1 MHWDCAQSKD
11 RYKAPQMLA
20 IDNITVRIAGR
31 EILKG
36 ATANLPAGRRIGLVG
51 RNGAGKST
59 LFNVIL
65 GRLHQDD
72 GDISWPSAWRV
83 GAVAQEA
90 PGTDTSLLDTVLEA
104 DPERLALLAEAEHES
119 DGHRLGDIYHRLE
132 AIDAYTAP
140 ARAAEIL
147 AGLGFSAE
155 DQLRPCREFS
165 GGWRMRVA
173 LAAILFS
180 APDLLLLDEPTNYL
194 DLEGVLWLENFI
206 QKYRGTIL
214 IVSHDRDLLN
224 TACEFILHLER
235 GKLKLY
241 TGGYDTFMETRA
253 AGRAQDMAFA
263 KKQEAARAHMQKFVD
278 RFKASAAKAAQ
289 AQSRMKMLAKMAQV
303 EVPPDEHV
311 APIRIPKA
319 TAASPPLVTMDRAS
333 VGYEPGKPILT
344 GLSFRFDPED
354 RVALLGKN
362 GNGKSTMAKLLA
374 GKLQAMG
381 GDFTPARK
389 LVVGYFAQHQAEE
402 LDTTITP
409 IQTLQ
414 HLRPKLTLEQV
425 RTQLGGFGF
434 AQDKQQ
440 TQVGKLSGGE
450 RARLMLALATLD
462 KPNLLILDEPTNHL
476 DIDARNELLTA
487 LNDFD
492 GAVILVSHDRRLIEA
507 TADRL
512 LLVADGHVTPFDGD
526 LDDYRK
532 FLLSGDNAPTQRDLA
547 RRAPEPK
554 AKKEEARRSNAE
566 KRHNLKPLKDKVNA
580 AEHQIAALNTEIA
593 KLDKSLAD
601 PLLFTRDPAKAA
613 SVSKKRADAARKLA
627 VAEKSWLAASEAYE
641 NANS

>member
-1 MHWDCAQSKD
+1 
-11 RYKAPQMLA
+11 MLA

-31 EILKG
+31 EILSG

-59 LFNVIL
+59 LFKVIL
-65 GRLHQDD
+65 GQLHQDD
-72 GDISWPSAWRV
+72 GEISWPSSWRV

-90 PGTDTSLLDTVLEA
+90 PGSEASLLDTVLEA
-104 DPERLALLAEAEHES
+104 DPERLALLAEAEHET

-132 AIDAYTAP
+132 AIGAYTAP

-147 AGLGFSAE
+147 AGLGFSAQE
-155 DQLRPCREFS
+155 QLRACREFS

-241 TGGYDTFMETRA
+241 TGGYDTFVATRA
-253 AGRAQDMAFA
+253 AARAQDMAFA

-278 RFKASAAKAAQ
+278 RFKASAAKARQ
-289 AQSRMKMLAKMAQV
+289 AQSRVKMLAKMAIA
-303 EVPPDEHV
+303 EVPSDEHV
-311 APIRIPKA
+311 APIRIPQA
-319 TAASPPLVTMDRAS
+319 TAASPPLITMDRVQ
-333 VGYEPGKPILT
+333 VGYQPGQPVLSN
-344 GLSFRFDPED
+344 LSFRFDPED

-374 GKLQAMG
+374 GKLAPMS

-414 HLRPKLTLEQV
+414 HLRPKLTQEQV

-512 LLVADGHVTPFDGD
+512 LLVSDGKVVSFEGD

-532 FLLSGDNAPTQRDLA
+532 LLLSGDNAPM
-547 RRAPEPK
+547 RREPEPK
-554 AKKEEARRSNAE
+554 ANKEVVRRGNAE
-566 KRHNLKPLKDKVNA
+566 RRHNLKPLKDKVEA
-580 AEHQIAALNTEIA
+580 AESQIAALNAEIA
-593 KLDKSLAD
+593 KLDKALSD
-601 PLLFTRDPAKAA
+601 PLLFTKDPAKGSA
-613 SVSKKRADAARKLA
+613 VSKKRAEATRKLA
-627 VAEKSWLAASEAYE
+627 AAEKAWLTASEAYD
-641 NANS
+641 NANA

>member
-1 MHWDCAQSKD
+1 
-11 RYKAPQMLA
+11 MLA

-31 EILKG
+31 AILSG

-72 GDISWPSAWRV
+72 GEISVPSSWRV

-90 PGTDTSLLDTVLEA
+90 PGSDVSLLDTVLEA
-104 DPERLALLAEAEHES
+104 DPERLRLLAEAEHET
-119 DGHRLGDIYHRLE
+119 DGHKLGDIYHRLE

-241 TGGYDTFMETRA
+241 TGGYDTFMATRA
-253 AGRAQDMAFA
+253 AARANDMAFA

-289 AQSRMKMLAKMAQV
+289 AQSRMKMLAKMAMV

-311 APIRIPKA
+311 APIRIPQA
-319 TAASPPLVTMDRAS
+319 TPASPPLITMDRAA

-374 GKLQAMG
+374 GKLEVMS

-402 LDTTITP
+402 LDTAITP
-409 IQTLQ
+409 ILTLQ
-414 HLRPKLTLEQV
+414 RLRPKLTLEQV

-434 AQDKQQ
+434 SADKQQ
-440 TQVGKLSGGE
+440 TAVGKLSGGE

-512 LLVADGHVTPFDGD
+512 LLVSNGHVTPFEGD
-526 LDDYRK
+526 LDDYRR
-532 FLLSGDNAPTQRDLA
+532 FLLSGDNAPTQRA
-547 RRAPEPK
+547 AAKPAPEVK
-554 AKKEEARRSNAE
+554 VSKEDARRSAAE
-566 KRHNLKPLKDKVNA
+566 RRHNLKPLRDKVDA
-580 AEHQIAALNTEIA
+580 AESQIATLTLELN
-593 KLDKSLAD
+593 KLDKALSD
-601 PLLFTRDPAKAA
+601 PLIFTQDPAKAA
-613 SVSKKRADAARKLA
+613 SVSKKRAEAVHKLQA
-627 VAEKSWLAASEAYE
+627 AEKAWLAASEAYE
-641 NANS
+641 NANA

>member
-1 MHWDCAQSKD
+1 MQWVCAPHKR

-20 IDNITVRIAGR
+20 IDNVTVRIAGR

-72 GDISWPSAWRV
+72 GEISVPSSWRV

-90 PGTDTSLLDTVLEA
+90 PGSDTSLLDTVLEA
-104 DPERLALLAEAEHES
+104 DKERTRLLAEAEHES

-140 ARAAEIL
+140 SRAAEIL

-253 AGRAQDMAFA
+253 AARANDLAFA
-263 KKQEAARAHMQKFVD
+263 KKQEAARAHMQAFVD
-278 RFKASAAKAAQ
+278 RFKAKASKARQ

-311 APIRIPKA
+311 APIHIPEA
-319 TAASPPLVTMDRAS
+319 TPASPPLVTMDRAS

-374 GKLQAMG
+374 GKLQAMAG
-381 GDFTPARK
+381 EFTPARK

-414 HLRPKLTLEQV
+414 NLRPKLTLEQV

-434 AQDKQQ
+434 SQDKQQ
-440 TQVGKLSGGE
+440 TAVGNLSGGE

-487 LNDFD
+487 LNDFA
-492 GAVILVSHDRRLIEA
+492 GAVVLVSHDRRLLEA

-512 LLVADGHVTPFDGD
+512 MLVAEGRVTPFDGD
-526 LDDYRK
+526 LDDYRR
-532 FLLSGDNAPTQRDLA
+532 FLLSPGNTATRTIDAAPPTPA
-547 RRAPEPK
+547 RRDGDSDK
-554 AKKEEARRSNAE
+554 RR
-566 KRHNLKPLKDKVNA
+566 RLKPLK
-580 AEHQIAALNTEIA
+580 Q
-593 KLDKSLAD
+593 
-601 PLLFTRDPAKAA
+601 
-613 SVSKKRADAARKLA
+613 RADAAEREVGVLSA
-627 VAEKSWLAASEAYE
+627 RVSQLDAQLAAPDLFARDPAAAAALAKMRAEAARALAAAEARWLQAQDDYDSAAAE
-641 NANS
+641 

>member
-1 MHWDCAQSKD
+1 
-11 RYKAPQMLA
+11 MLA
-20 IDNITVRIAGR
+20 IDNIVVRIAGR
-31 EILKG
+31 EILSG

-65 GRLHQDD
+65 GRLHPDD
-72 GDISWPSAWRV
+72 GDVSWPSAWKV

-104 DPERLALLAEAEHES
+104 DTERTTLLAEAEHET
-119 DGHRLGDIYHRLE
+119 DGHKLGDIYHRLE

-140 ARAAEIL
+140 SRAAEIL

-155 DQLRPCREFS
+155 DQLRPCKEFS

-173 LAAILFS
+173 LAAILFT

-224 TACEFILHLER
+224 TGCEFILHLER

-241 TGGYDTFMETRA
+241 TGGYDTFVATRA
-253 AGRAQDMAFA
+253 AARANDMAFA

-289 AQSRMKMLAKMAQV
+289 AQSRMKMLAKMASV
-303 EVPPDEHV
+303 EVPPDEFV
-311 APIRIPKA
+311 APIRIPTA
-319 TAASPPLVTMDRAS
+319 TEASPPLITMDRAS
-333 VGYEPGKPILT
+333 VGYEAGKPILT
-344 GLSFRFDPED
+344 GLSFRFDPQD
-354 RVALLGKN
+354 RIALLGKN

-374 GKLQAMG
+374 GKLSVMG
-381 GDFTPARK
+381 GEYTPARK

-402 LDTTITP
+402 LDTRITP

-414 HLRPKLTLEQV
+414 YFRPKLTVEQV

-434 AQDKQQ
+434 GADKSQ
-440 TQVGKLSGGE
+440 TSVGKLSGGE
-450 RARLMLALATLD
+450 RARLMLALTTLD

-492 GAVILVSHDRRLIEA
+492 GAVILVSHDRRLVEA
-507 TADRL
+507 TADTL
-512 LLVADGHVTPFDGD
+512 LLVSDGHVKPFDGD

-532 FLLSGDNAPTQRDLA
+532 FLLTGDNRPTRKVEAASPAPKKDEQR
-547 RRAPEPK
+547 K
-554 AKKEEARRSNAE
+554 ANAG
-566 KRHNLKPLKDKVNA
+566 KRHNLKPLKDKVDA
-580 AEHQIAALNTEIA
+580 AESQIASLNIDIA
-593 KLDKSLAD
+593 KLDKALSD
-601 PLLFTRDPAKAA
+601 PLLFTRDPAKGSA
-613 SVSKKRADAARKLA
+613 VSKKRADAQRKLEA
-627 VAEKSWLAASEAYE
+627 AEKLWVAAQEEYDAAMSDA
-641 NANS
+641 

>member
-1 MHWDCAQSKD
+1 
-11 RYKAPQMLA
+11 MLA
-20 IDNITVRIAGR
+20 IDNIVVRIAGR
-31 EILKG
+31 EILSG

-65 GRLHQDD
+65 GQLHPDD
-72 GDISWPSAWRV
+72 GEISWPSAWKV

-104 DPERLALLAEAEHES
+104 DTERSQLLADAEHEA
-119 DGHRLGDIYHRLE
+119 DGHKLGDIYHRLE

-155 DQLRPCREFS
+155 DQLRPCKEFS

-173 LAAILFS
+173 LAAILFT

-214 IVSHDRDLLN
+214 MVSHDRDLLN

-235 GKLKLY
+235 GKVKLY
-241 TGGYDTFMETRA
+241 TGGYDTFVATRA
-253 AGRAQDMAFA
+253 AARANDMAFA
-263 KKQEAARAHMQKFVD
+263 KKQDAARAHMQKFVD

-289 AQSRMKMLAKMAQV
+289 AQSRMKMLAKMASV
-303 EVPPDEHV
+303 EVPPDEFV

-319 TAASPPLVTMDRAS
+319 TEASPPLITMDRAS

-344 GLSFRFDPED
+344 GLSFRFDPAD
-354 RVALLGKN
+354 RIALLGKN

-414 HLRPKLTLEQV
+414 YLRPKLTLEQV
-425 RTQLGGFGF
+425 RGQLGGFGF
-434 AQDKQQ
+434 SADKAQ
-440 TQVGKLSGGE
+440 TSVGKLSGGE
-450 RARLMLALATLD
+450 RARLMLALTTLD

-476 DIDARNELLTA
+476 DIDARNELLNA

-507 TADRL
+507 TADTL
-512 LLVADGHVTPFDGD
+512 LLVADGKVTPFEGD

-532 FLLSGDNAPTQRDLA
+532 FLLSGENAPT
-547 RRAPEPK
+547 RRIEVDPK
-554 AKKEEARRSNAE
+554 PTKEVARRSAAE
-566 KRHNLKPLKDKVNA
+566 KRQSLKPLKERIES
-580 AEHQIAALNTEIA
+580 AESQVTTLQTEVA

-601 PLLFTRDPAKAA
+601 PLLFTNDPAKGSA
-613 SVSKKRADAARKLA
+613 VSKKRAEAARKLA
-627 VAEKSWLAASEAYE
+627 AIESLWLAAQEEYE
-641 NANS
+641 SAMAAD

>member
-1 MHWDCAQSKD
+1 
-11 RYKAPQMLA
+11 MLA
-20 IDNITVRIAGR
+20 IDNIVVRIAGR
-31 EILKG
+31 EILSG

-65 GRLHQDD
+65 GRLHPDD
-72 GDISWPSAWRV
+72 GDVSWPSAWKV

-104 DPERLALLAEAEHES
+104 DTERTTLLAEAEHET
-119 DGHRLGDIYHRLE
+119 DGHKLGDIYHRLE

-140 ARAAEIL
+140 SRAAEIL

-155 DQLRPCREFS
+155 DQLRPCKEFS

-173 LAAILFS
+173 LAAILFT

-224 TACEFILHLER
+224 TGCEFILHLER

-241 TGGYDTFMETRA
+241 TGGYDTFVATRA
-253 AGRAQDMAFA
+253 AARANDMAFA
-263 KKQEAARAHMQKFVD
+263 KKQEVARAHMQKFVD

-289 AQSRMKMLAKMAQV
+289 AQSRMKMLAKMASV
-303 EVPPDEHV
+303 EVPPDEFV
-311 APIRIPKA
+311 APIRIPTA
-319 TAASPPLVTMDRAS
+319 TEASPPLITMDRAS
-333 VGYEPGKPILT
+333 VGYEAGKPILT
-344 GLSFRFDPED
+344 GLSFRFDPQD
-354 RVALLGKN
+354 RIALLGKN

-374 GKLQAMG
+374 GKLSVMG
-381 GDFTPARK
+381 GEYTPARK

-402 LDTTITP
+402 LDTRITP

-414 HLRPKLTLEQV
+414 YFRPKLTVEQV

-434 AQDKQQ
+434 GADKSQ
-440 TQVGKLSGGE
+440 TSVGKLSGGE
-450 RARLMLALATLD
+450 RARLMLALTTLD

-492 GAVILVSHDRRLIEA
+492 GAVILVSHDRRLVEA
-507 TADRL
+507 TADTL
-512 LLVADGHVTPFDGD
+512 LLVSDGHVKPFDGD

-532 FLLSGDNAPTQRDLA
+532 FLLTGDNRPTRKVEAASPAPKKDEQR
-547 RRAPEPK
+547 K
-554 AKKEEARRSNAE
+554 ANAG
-566 KRHNLKPLKDKVNA
+566 KRHNLKPLKDKVDA
-580 AEHQIAALNTEIA
+580 AESQIASLNIDIA
-593 KLDKSLAD
+593 KLDKALSD
-601 PLLFTRDPAKAA
+601 PLLFTRDPAKGSA
-613 SVSKKRADAARKLA
+613 VSKKRADAQRKLEA
-627 VAEKSWLAASEAYE
+627 AEKLWVAAQEEYDAAMSDA
-641 NANS
+641 